1 MEFVDSALLEL
12 DAEKLQRACFKNKV
26 RIDGRGFLQHRRV
39 TVQPSYLKAPHIV
52 GSALVQ
58 IGGTMCVAGVNIMVG
73 VPSPEAPS
81 CGDVVTLVAL
91 MAPGG
96 GVALGTGGS
105 SFGTSVSSAIGDP
118 HRGMVEGASAQA
130 EEAVAHAVRGLLD
143 LGQLSILRGRF
154 AYRLC
159 VDVTCL
165 CDEGG
170 LDEAA
175 VLAAV
180 SPRMAYGVW
189 RMINCV

>member
-1 MEFVDSALLEL
+1 MEFVDAALLEL

-26 RIDGRGFLQHRRV
+26 RMDGRGFLQHRRV
-39 TVQPSYLKAPHIV
+39 TVQPSYIKAPRIV

-73 VPSPEAPS
+73 EPSQENPC
-81 CGDVVTLVAL
+81 CGDVVTTVAL

-96 GVALGTGGS
+96 GVALGAGGGS
-105 SFGTSVSSAIGDP
+105 SSGASSAIGDV
-118 HRGMVEGASAQA
+118 HRGVTEAAAAQA

-143 LGQLSILRGRF
+143 LGQLSILRGKF

-165 CDEGG
+165 CNEGG

-180 SPRMAYGVW
+180 SACFM
-189 RMINCV
+189 MC